1 MKRLVIIFAVMM
13 VVFLGNKLCLAEN
26 VYVSDYFEITLR
38 SGPSDE
44 HKVVGFLHTGQPVEI
59 LSTEDKWTEVRLLE
73 SGSNYREGWVL
84 SQFLVSRV
92 PWQYKAEELAKE
104 NTKLKTELSS
114 LKTELKKAV
123 GQNKALITKLKST
136 GEVIDESKI
145 KIEED
150 QSSEDVEELK
160 KEFKTTQSAL
170 VSAQKNVQRLSK
182 ENNQLRSSTSYK
194 WFISGGLVLL
204 MGLIVGVILGTRNKR
219 KTVGGY
225 TIPD

>member
-1 MKRLVIIFAVMM
+1 MKRLAIIFAVMM
-13 VVFLGNKLCLAEN
+13 VVLLGNKLCLAEN

-59 LSTEDKWTEVRLLE
+59 LSKQDKWTEVRLLE
-73 SGSNYREGWVL
+73 SGSDHREGWVL
-84 SQFLVSRV
+84 SQFLVPRL

-114 LKTELKKAV
+114 LKTEFKKAV
-123 GQNKALITKLKST
+123 GQKKALIAKLKSA
-136 GEVIDESKI
+136 GEVVDESKI
-145 KIEED
+145 KIDEAP
-150 QSSEDVEELK
+150 SVEEIEGLK
-160 KEFKTTQSAL
+160 KEFKKTQSML
-170 VSAQKNVQRLSK
+170 LSAQKNIQRLSE
-182 ENNQLRSSTSYK
+182 ENKQLRSAAGYK
-194 WFISGGLVLL
+194 WFISGGLVLI
-204 MGLIVGVILGTRNKR
+204 MGLIVGIILGTRNKR

>member
-1 MKRLVIIFAVMM
+1 MKRLAIIFAVMM

-26 VYVSDYFEITLR
+26 VYISDYFEITLR
-38 SGPSDE
+38 AGPSDE

-59 LSTEDKWTEVRLLE
+59 LSKEDKWTEVRLLE
-73 SGSNYREGWVL
+73 GGSNYREGWVL
-84 SQFLVSRV
+84 SQFLVSRL
-92 PWQYKAEELAKE
+92 PWQYKAEEVTKE

-123 GQNKALITKLKST
+123 GQNKALIAKLKST

-145 KIEED
+145 KIEEGPGA
-150 QSSEDVEELK
+150 EEIEEIK
-160 KEFKTTQSAL
+160 KEFTKTQSAL
-170 VSAQKNVQRLSK
+170 MSARKNVQRLSE
-182 ENNQLRSSTSYK
+182 ENKQLRSSTSYK

-204 MGLIVGVILGTRNKR
+204 IGLIVGMILGTRNKR